1 MHKRLLSLFLVVIM
15 LVTSLPVEA
24 LCEAESQ
31 LILSPA
37 EQRAIL
43 NLTGTQEGAAGWH
56 AGMSPAA
63 GMSAKQLLSWVQ
75 WFLGN
80 QYQSMQENYRQ
91 ITAHAEKWLEA
102 LSVSDPAMYEQ
113 LLPYYFGTQELDH
126 DHTPSTEA
134 LGLDSLSKHLK
145 LSMALKA
152 KLQRVES
159 TLMSECGDIAS
170 AYATL
175 SQVEMTT
182 VEQIIWSQR
191 MLKDREKLNAT
202 MAEVLSNWESW
213 EEDCNYLTAWINM
226 GLPDFL
232 DPVSATAKALNG
244 PLDDGVGTVVLT
256 ASMLRAPQ
264 DEHSLLARLS
274 PIRSAVADETGGTL
288 TVVNADQYLV
298 TVKDDAGLPLQGA
311 TVTVDDLNN
320 SDAKKTLVTDQNGNA
335 IFDLFQFSMI
345 NDGYKENTYDF
356 DLSVTAD
363 GHQTQKL
370 QGLNIS
376 RGSKTGIHL
385 NKETGSPYFT
395 SISFNGQDVLRNQEK
410 YYSIAGS
417 LSSKSFD
424 VEFICPGETDC
435 TVSIEYTDN
444 KDKKQTRSSKIHL
457 TDNAGH
463 AAFEDTWLDIL
474 KPDAPI
480 FFTITTAKGKETTK
494 SNLVIL
500 PPVFNTE
507 SVLSDLSKYVG
518 SKSVG
523 FSFTVP
529 KQLAVIGGSVVS
541 LNIPF
546 AAKWRPKFMVNPD
559 GSVIIAFGFD
569 MGDPLVNK
577 ENPNQKELNAITK
590 DWEQKGNKALREGD
604 LHAQEAAMS
613 QHGASM
619 FGTFS
624 FSAAVVATLKFDKA
638 NKQFKGTV
646 DGSVMAL
653 LKGSLTWYPVPAIY
667 FAMNG
672 ELGAGVGMSLGFVMD
687 YVPGK
692 GIDSVTNF
700 RIDSDQSMN
709 RRVMFMLSIT
719 VSAGVGFKGVA
730 GFSIS
735 GSYCV
740 NITIHLTRPGI
751 RVVGSGGI
759 YLLIELLLLS
769 WKIDVF
775 PFPTLVFVDTLEQ
788 PTAFKLPSLL
798 FTSAKAEEPE
808 GVDSNIPLS
817 NISASMQAA
826 PSKLVQSVE
835 ASSSAIQIVT
845 VTDQS
850 DESKTDTLAFYLT
863 GDGKLCFTDLTNN
876 KTDNVNHAFTVY
888 EGHESTSGMS
898 WEKITEFTNAIVY
911 DFRVVSVG
919 YGAFIGILAADK
931 MKTVTVTLTDGT
943 QQQKTVPDTAN
954 GKVYTGLIQLED
966 YEGTIDLQSPTEGLG
981 KGGRVLGYRELTGT
995 DPWYISG
1002 MSINDRTDVL
1012 TTAVMTIQREDGKVN
1027 PILVRDSGSFEL
1039 TEAPPTAGNIR
1050 TMVVTGYTAENAT
1063 AKNWYALEMPGGSDP
1078 ATDKVQLV
1086 AYNNAQPVD
1095 IATVIDEGRISTFC
1109 LISGKAQ
1116 PSNTTAYDQHFD
1128 QYDYIAYAKEGD
1140 SKDGKTKSWRLM
1152 GAKMHHDA
1160 TKSGW
1165 MTLLDIERIDYGV
1178 ELTTANFQCQTI
1190 NGISY
1195 LYWMETTSDNGHRL
1209 RALTWNPEEGVATA
1223 PYTLAEFPAET
1234 GVTPSSVILTE
1245 SGQAYYAAC
1254 KSGKA
1259 NSTILDI
1266 CRFELQ
1272 LVKSISISGAM
1283 LSDNLASPG
1292 QQLKMRYVIQN
1303 TGNVPVTS
1311 ATVAVVRRG
1320 PGDPDEGRKVQ
1331 EITYDFA
1338 SPDASTNKAVIKT
1351 FLLQTMRQLAAGKT
1365 AVDRIHASLDSAN
1378 GNQWVRKRTTWK
1390 PVTDGSGKKPV
1401 TTETADLVETDLL
1414 MPGDFAMLESFVL
1427 VDNDWNGTYSINLKL
1442 ESVEATKEFLT
1453 TSDNSASGGDF
1464 VARSARAVPDDIIDG
1479 SDYTATSLIDTSQDD
1494 LTLKAHYQIVHGK
1507 SMLTLTIVNHAA
1519 ADDHSNHQKLHLSA
1533 TTDTGKSIIYADLP
1547 DYNGDKV
1554 HAAQTYNLD
1563 FELDQLM
1570 DVTKARYLD
1579 ISITG
1584 SDWDSDYEEYGSA
1597 DNHVRIY
1604 LNAADDL
1611 MILQQP
1617 QDMSVDQGANTSFA
1631 VSVTGGEEPYS
1642 YQWECSTDNGQTW
1655 TELPGSTSSFILLQ
1669 SVTAEMSE
1677 QLYRCVITDLNL
1689 TRITTDAAKLTVTV
1703 PIPPTGDDFNLPLL
1717 TCMLLLSL
1725 GLLAILL
1732 RKHRKGNV

>member
-1 MHKRLLSLFLVVIM
+1 MQKRLLSLILVVII
-15 LVTSLPVEA
+15 LVTGLPVEA
-24 LCEAESQ
+24 ICEAESQ
-31 LILSPA
+31 LILSAA
-37 EQRAIL
+37 EQSAIR
-43 NLTGTQEGAAGWH
+43 NLTGTQEGAAEWH
-56 AGMSPAA
+56 VGMEPAP
-63 GMSAKQLLSWVQ
+63 GMSANQLLSWVQ

-91 ITAHAEKWLEA
+91 ITVHAEKWLDDLA
-102 LSVSDPAMYEQ
+102 ASDPQMYEH
-113 LLPYYFGTQELDH
+113 LLPFYYGAEENKVNPTTWE
-126 DHTPSTEA
+126 
-134 LGLDSLSKHLK
+134 LGLSALARRMQTIHS
-145 LSMALKA
+145 LKA
-152 KLQRVES
+152 ELLHAES
-159 TLMSECGDIAS
+159 SLMTECEDIVS
-170 AYATL
+170 AYTIL
-175 SQVEMTT
+175 SQGDMTS

-191 MLKDREKLNAT
+191 MLKDRDNLNAA

-213 EEDCNYLTAWINM
+213 EEECNYLTRWIKM
-226 GLPDFL
+226 GMPDFL
-232 DPVSATAKALNG
+232 DPVSADAKKLNAS
-244 PLDDGVGTVVLT
+244 DENAGVGTVVLS
-256 ASMLRAPQ
+256 ASMVRAPQ

-274 PIRSAVADETGGTL
+274 PIRSAVADETGSTL
-288 TVVNADQYLV
+288 TVVNGDQYLV
-298 TVKDDAGLPLQGA
+298 NVKDEAGLPVQGA
-311 TVTVDDLNN
+311 KVTVDDLYNPE
-320 SDAKKTLVTDQNGNA
+320 AKRTQDTDQNGNA

-356 DLSVTAD
+356 DLSITAD
-363 GHQTQKL
+363 GYQTQKL
-370 QGLNIS
+370 QGLNLS
-376 RGSKTGIHL
+376 RGAKTGIHL
-385 NKETGSPYFT
+385 NKETSSPYFS

-417 LSSKSFD
+417 QSSKSFD
-424 VEFICPGETDC
+424 VEFVCPGVTDC

-444 KDKKQTRSSKIHL
+444 KDEKKTRSSKVHL
-457 TDNAGH
+457 TDHVGH
-463 AAFEDTWLDIL
+463 ATFEDTWLGIL

-480 FFTITTAKGKETTK
+480 SFTITTTGGKETIK

-529 KQLAVIGGSVVS
+529 KSFAVIGGSVVS

-569 MGDPLVNK
+569 MGDPLVKK
-577 ENPNQKELNAITK
+577 ENANQKELNAITK

-646 DGSVMAL
+646 DGSVMAM
-653 LKGSLTWYPVPAIY
+653 LKGSLTWYPVPGIY
-667 FAMNG
+667 LAMNG

-692 GIDSVTNF
+692 GIDSVSNF
-700 RIDSDQSMN
+700 RYDSDQSLN
-709 RRVMFMLSIT
+709 RRIMFMLSIT

-730 GFSIS
+730 GISIS
-735 GSYCV
+735 GSYCL

-788 PTAFKLPSLL
+788 PTAFTLPSLL
-798 FTSAKAEEPE
+798 IASAKADEPD

-817 NISASMQAA
+817 NISASMQAK
-826 PSKLVQSVE
+826 PYTLVQSVE
-835 ASSSAIQIVT
+835 ASNSAIQIVS

-850 DESKTDTLAFYLT
+850 DKSKTDTLAFYIAS
-863 GDGKLCFTDLTNN
+863 DGELCLTDLTHN
-876 KTDNVNHAFTVY
+876 KTDNVNRAFTVY

-919 YGAFIGILAADK
+919 YAAFIGILAADK
-931 MKTVTVTLTDGT
+931 MKTVTVTLSDGT
-943 QQQKTVPDTAN
+943 QQQKTIPDTAN

-966 YEGTIDLQSPTEGLG
+966 FGGTIDLQAPTGGLG
-981 KGGRVLGYRELTGT
+981 QGGQIFGYRELTGAE
-995 DPWYISG
+995 PWYISG
-1002 MSINDRTDVL
+1002 MSINERKDVR
-1012 TTAVMTIQREDGKVN
+1012 TTAVMTIQCEDGQVN

-1050 TMVVTGYTAENAT
+1050 TMVVTGYTGENST
-1063 AKNWYALEMPGGSDP
+1063 AMNWYALEMPSGSDP

-1086 AYNNAQPVD
+1086 AYNNAQPMY

-1109 LISGKAQ
+1109 LVSGNAQ
-1116 PSNTTAYDQHFD
+1116 PGNTTAYDQHFD
-1128 QYDYIAYAKEGD
+1128 QYDYLAYIKEGD

-1160 TKSGW
+1160 TKSGL
-1165 MTLLDIERIDYGV
+1165 MTLQDIERIDYGV

-1195 LYWMETTSDNGHRL
+1195 LYWLETTSDNGHRL

-1223 PYTLAEFPAET
+1223 PYTLAEFPAT
-1234 GVTPSSVILTE
+1234 AGVTPSSVILTE
-1245 SGQAYYAAC
+1245 NGEAYYAAC
-1254 KSGKA
+1254 KPGKA
-1259 NSTILDI
+1259 GSTILDI

-1272 LVKSISISGAM
+1272 MVKSISISGAM
-1283 LSDNLASPG
+1283 LSDNLATPG

-1303 TGNVPVTS
+1303 TGNVPVTGV
-1311 ATVAVVRRG
+1311 TVAVVRSG
-1320 PGDPDEGRKVQ
+1320 PGDPTEGREIQK
-1331 EITYDFA
+1331 ITYNFS
-1338 SPDASTNKAVIKT
+1338 SPDASTNKTVYSSRAISEYWYEIAT
-1351 FLLQTMRQLAAGKT
+1351 GKT

-1378 GNQWVRKRTTWK
+1378 ENQWVRKRTTWK
-1390 PVTDGSGKKPV
+1390 PVTDGSGQAPV
-1401 TTETADLVETDLL
+1401 TTETTDLVETDLL
-1414 MPGDFAMLESFVL
+1414 MPGSFAMLESFVL
-1427 VDNDWNGTYSINLKL
+1427 VKNDWNGTYSISLKL
-1442 ESVEATKEFLT
+1442 DSVQATKEFLT
-1453 TSDNSASGGDF
+1453 SADSAASNTPL
-1464 VARSARAVPDDIIDG
+1464 ARFARAMPDDIIDG
-1479 SDYTATSLIDTSQDD
+1479 SDYTAASLIDTALDD
-1494 LTLKAHYQIVHGK
+1494 LTLKANYQNVHGK
-1507 SMLTLTIVNHAA
+1507 SKLALTIVNHAA
-1519 ADDHSNHQKLHLSA
+1519 TDYHSGHQSLHLIA
-1533 TTDTGKSIIYADLP
+1533 ATDTGKGIIDCKLP
-1547 DYNGDKV
+1547 DFNGDKV
-1554 HAAQTYNLD
+1554 HSAQTYNLD
-1563 FELDQLM
+1563 FELDELM
-1570 DVTKARYLD
+1570 DVTKAKYLD
-1579 ISITG
+1579 VFITG
-1584 SDWDSDYEEYGSA
+1584 SDSDADYQEYGNA
-1597 DNHVRIY
+1597 DNYARVY
-1604 LNAADDL
+1604 LNTADQL

-1617 QDMSVDQGANTSFA
+1617 RDMTVEQGANTSFS
-1631 VSVTGGEEPYS
+1631 VSVTGGEEPYT
-1642 YQWECSTDNGQTW
+1642 YQWEYSADNGRTW
-1655 TELPGSTSSFILLQ
+1655 TELPGQTASFIQLH
-1669 SVTAEMSE
+1669 SVTADMNG
-1677 QLYRCVITDLNL
+1677 QMYRCVITDLNL
-1689 TRITTDAAKLTVTV
+1689 SRIITNAVKLNVAMSV
-1703 PIPPTGDDFNLPLL
+1703 PATGDTVNPSLL
-1717 TCMLLLSL
+1717 VCTLLLSL
-1725 GLLAILL
+1725 GMLVILL
-1732 RKHRKGNV
+1732 RKRRKGNM